1 MNQILKR
8 FAVWIEFPLLPIS
21 LTEVKINDYIPGNRR
36 KLNIEGNVYFI
47 NQNIIPKLRDSF
59 VSHIKFYDKDLEG
72 YTSASIAR
80 VLFSP
85 EQNIDSS
92 VNS

>member
-1 MNQILKR
+1 MNQVLER
-8 FAVWIEFPLLPIS
+8 LTVWIEFPLLPIS
-21 LTEVKINDYIPGNRR
+21 LTEVKIRNDYILGNRR

-80 VLFSP
+80 VLFQP
-85 EQNIDSS
+85 RTEH
-92 VNS
+92 